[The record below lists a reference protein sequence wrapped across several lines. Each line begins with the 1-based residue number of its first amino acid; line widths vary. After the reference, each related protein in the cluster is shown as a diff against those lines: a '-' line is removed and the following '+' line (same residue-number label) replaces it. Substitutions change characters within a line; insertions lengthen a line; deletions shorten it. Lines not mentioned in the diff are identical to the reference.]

1 MTFAAPSSRTLS
13 ATAAAPATAVW
24 HLPGA
29 ASARARLETG
39 LIAGDPTGETTLG
52 WTVAL
57 DLMGL
62 YQLTDSVQAR
72 TRANELITNLAEL
85 PDPEIAKLGRTP
97 HASANRAARP
107 FRPSQGVQRTHREPQ
122 PQSQNHQAPAATAIS
137 NTIDYDSCSTTAA
150 STKTTHRHGSE
161 PAVPASLRRT
171 G

>member
-1 MTFAAPSSRTLS
+1 MTFAAASSRTLS

-62 YQLTDSVQAR
+62 M
-72 TRANELITNLAEL
+72 
-85 PDPEIAKLGRTP
+85 GRT
-97 HASANRAARP
+97 
-107 FRPSQGVQRTHREPQ
+107 
-122 PQSQNHQAPAATAIS
+122 
-137 NTIDYDSCSTTAA
+137 
-150 STKTTHRHGSE
+150 GS
-161 PAVPASLRRT
+161 L
-171 G
+171 